1 MPNIENYLTYEHWH
15 FDYVR
20 HIFTL
25 TVAVFGAGLVYFLL
39 SARNIAPKYRASSY
53 LSAVVM
59 VSATY
64 EIFSLWHSWDSAFSY
79 VGDAWVLIEGKIFS
93 NGYRYANWC
102 IDVPMLLT
110 QLLIVA
116 GFAGKNFWSNWWQFT
131 VAGLLMIITGYV
143 GQYYEPQVAGVVE
156 GNAMP
161 FWIWGF
167 VSSVFYAW
175 VVYLTIKVTLNPAG
189 AMPARAKKELKR
201 IGILLIVSWTL
212 YPFAYGWPAWAPDA
226 DGVAVRQTLYT
237 IADITSKLVYGV
249 LLGRVALMRSA
260 YEGFPKAIEVGGDRA
275 LLAEEKKAV
284 PARA

>member
-1 MPNIENYLTYEHWH
+1 MPNIENYLTFEHWH

-39 SARNIAPKYRASSY
+39 SARNVAPRYRASSY

-64 EIFSLWHSWDSAFSY
+64 EIFSLWLGWDSSFAYNGSEWAL
-79 VGDAWVLIEGKIFS
+79 VEGKVFS

-116 GFAGKNFWSNWWQFT
+116 GFAGQKFWSNWWQFT
-131 VAGLLMIITGYV
+131 AAGLLMIFTGYI
-143 GQYYEPQVAGVVE
+143 GQYYEPQVAGLE
-156 GNAMP
+156 DGSTMP
-161 FWIWGF
+161 FWIWGL

-175 VVYLTIKVTLNPAG
+175 IVYLTIKVTLNPHG
-189 AMPARAKKELKR
+189 DMPVRARKELR
-201 IGILLIVSWTL
+201 NVGILLIVSWTL
-212 YPFAYGWPAWAPDA
+212 YPFAYGWPAWQPDA
-226 DGVAVRQTLYT
+226 DGVVVRQTLYT
-237 IADITSKLVYGV
+237 LADIFSKLVYGV
-249 LLGRVALMRSA
+249 MLGRVALMRSA
-260 YEGFPKAIEVGGDRA
+260 YEGFPSAIEVGGDQA
-275 LLAEEKKAV
+275 LTSDERKRITA
-284 PARA
+284 